1 MIAAVDCH
9 YRRDFAVAGGI
20 LFHNWNSPNAE
31 LEFRVVL
38 EHVKPYE
45 PGSFYRRELPCL
57 VKLLDQVKDRFD
69 VVLID
74 GYVWLNAEESPGLGV
89 HLHRA
94 LGMRVPVIG
103 VAKSPY
109 RSASH
114 ARRIFRGS
122 SLRPLYVTSVG
133 MDPLEAAGNI
143 ESMHGAYRIPTLLKR
158 VDRLCRSQLERSTLK
173 SLAQPDRI
181 VRI

>member
-9 YRRDFAVAGGI
+9 YRRDRAVAGGI
-20 LFHNWNSPNAE
+20 LFRDWTSSHAE
-31 LEFRVVL
+31 LEFRAVL
-38 EHVKPYE
+38 TNVKPYE

-69 VVLID
+69 VVLVD
-74 GYVWLNAEESPGLGV
+74 GYVWLGAEDSPGLGA

-94 LGMRVPVIG
+94 LGMHIPVIG

-114 ARRIFRGS
+114 AQRIFRGR

-133 MDPLEAAGNI
+133 MDPGEAAGNI

-158 VDRLCRSQLERSTLK
+158 VDRLCRSQLKDPS
-173 SLAQPDRI
+173 
-181 VRI
+181 